1 MCTHKDPFGAALD
14 ALVAVIQGYPRPRR
28 TNTVLILWPYP
39 YPVIFTALKTALRMS
54 EGTTTLPPF
63 LRR

>member
-1 MCTHKDPFGAALD
+1 VYHKDPFGAALD

-39 YPVIFTALKTALRMS
+39 YPVIFST
-54 EGTTTLPPF
+54 
-63 LRR
+63 